1 MADDMAALIT
11 HLGLEKPL
19 ICGYSDGGQIC
30 LELGMHYL
38 GLAQA
43 YAVGAAYSELSENL
57 VSFLGSFG
65 IDEKGNIDLDELEAN
80 APDFVAYMKQ
90 THEMNWKDL
99 TRQIAKMWATPLN
112 YTANDFER
120 IDEITLLFVGD
131 RDAFI
136 PLEEAVAMYRLIPN
150 SELAVAPNSSHEFAG
165 TNPELFTNIVL
176 EFMMRQIS
184 R

>member
-1 MADDMAALIT
+1 M
-11 HLGLEKPL
+11 
-19 ICGYSDGGQIC
+19 
-30 LELGMHYL
+30 
-38 GLAQA
+38 
-43 YAVGAAYSELSENL
+43 GAAYSELSENL
-57 VSFLGSFG
+57 VSFLVSFG
-65 IDEKGNIDLDELEAN
+65 IDEKGNIDLDELEVN

-136 PLEEAVAMYRLIPN
+136 ALEEAVAMYRLIPN

-165 TNPELFTNIVL
+165 TNPELFANIVL